1 MAFHVTESSEDSKNG
16 LCSRGRRSWPA
27 KRHTFAFVN
36 LIALTVFMLYM
47 DGTSPG
53 HEDHLDFWGTGI
65 FRLAGCAW
73 VEGTFPTWITG
84 ATRGSSSSSPNLIGA
99 LIVNRLKFYS
109 IAWLL
114 FSLTSLPLTW
124 LLLEVT
130 PLDIYAVA
138 IVPTALEILTNVT
151 FVPIYASIILGIAK
165 RTFYPVYVQYVASA
179 LLSFGVCGGL

>member
-1 MAFHVTESSEDSKNG
+1 MPYVDYWGHKGPLIF
-16 LCSRGRRSWPA
+16 
-27 KRHTFAFVN
+27 FV
-36 LIALTVFMLYM
+36 
-47 DGTSPG
+47 
-53 HEDHLDFWGTGI
+53 
-65 FRLAGCAW
+65 
-73 VEGTFPTWITG
+73 
-84 ATRGSSSSSPNLIGA
+84 NLIGA

-138 IVPTALEILTNVT
+138 IVPTALEILANVT

-179 LLSFGVCGGL
+179 LLSFGACEGLKVLFGIQAGTWVSFFASCVLYSVIASVITIVTLLGKRERSTLLGIVLRKLHLERRMGGRHSGS